1 MEIAES
7 REELEVIYAE
17 FQKDMLLPWGS
28 ANSNRTAKFQSQ
40 WDARLEALAKE
51 RDKSFRKLEKSRQDC
66 LEIWSTFHT
75 LDNQD

>member
-28 ANSNRTAKFQSQ
+28 ANSIRTAKFQSH
-40 WDARLEALAKE
+40 WDARLESLAKE
-51 RDKSFRKLEKSRQDC
+51 RDKSFRKLKKSRQDY
-66 LEIWSTFHT
+66 
-75 LDNQD
+75 